1 MGVTVTTKEA
11 LFRVDEHPA
20 VAVNVRVAIPLN
32 VAGGFQVAFNAPG
45 LGENAPPTPLS
56 DQIIFFVPLIIVPP
70 REVKVLP

>member
-11 LFRVDEHPA
+11 LFRVDAHPE

-32 VAGGFQVAFNAPG
+32 AAGGFHDAFNVPA
-45 LGENAPPTPLS
+45 LGENTPFTPLS
-56 DQIIFFVPLIIVPP
+56 DQIIFFVPLIIAPP